1 MSCRIN
7 RINVWN
13 WGSYTWIKYY
23 IKHNSTYVYVFIFLF
38 YHYVLSYYIPIS
50 YNNEIAK
57 VEKMLLM
64 LFSTHRME
72 LFTEIHLVVFNL
84 KS

>member
-1 MSCRIN
+1 MFGIGARILGLN
-7 RINVWN
+7 I
-13 WGSYTWIKYY
+13 IL
-23 IKHNSTYVYVFIFLF
+23 STILHISMYLFILF